1 MPPASEPSF
10 FSLPDGQLEY
20 AWAGAAAPNSRAL
33 VFLHHALGSVTTW
46 RDFPQR
52 LADATGLPAFNYS
65 RLGHGKSD
73 PANPNRALDYLDHE
87 AFDVLPR
94 VLEMAGIAEPIL
106 VGHSDGAT
114 IALLHASMPA
124 SPTLAIVVE
133 APHIFVEDRT
143 VAGIEATAIEYKTTK
158 LRERLM
164 RHHGDN
170 TDDVFAAWADTWRK
184 PAFRT
189 WNCEHRLPAIRCP
202 TLLVQG
208 IDDEYGTPLQ
218 VERIRDQVSGLC
230 EMALIPA
237 CGHFPHQEKPDE
249 TLAVI
254 TRFIVAMSRG

>member
-1 MPPASEPSF
+1 MPPAPEPSF
-10 FSLPDGQLEY
+10 FALPGGQLEY
-20 AWAGAAAPNSRAL
+20 AWTGAAAPGPRAL

-52 LADATGLPAFNYS
+52 LADATGLPAFSYS

-73 PANPNRALDYLDHE
+73 SADPNRALDYLDHE
-87 AFDVLPR
+87 AFEVLPR
-94 VLEMAGIAEPIL
+94 VLHEAGIAEPIL

-114 IALLHASMPA
+114 IALLYASMPHA
-124 SPTLAIVVE
+124 PSRAIVVE

-143 VAGIEATAIEYKTTK
+143 VAGIEAAAVEYKTTK
-158 LRERLM
+158 LREKLM
-164 RHHGDN
+164 RHHGAN

-184 PAFRT
+184 PTFRA

-218 VERIRDQVSGLC
+218 VERIRDQVSGSAEL
-230 EMALIPA
+230 ALIPG
-237 CGHFPHQEKPDE
+237 CGHFPHQEKADE
-249 TLAVI
+249 TLAVM
-254 TRFIVAMSRG
+254 TRFVAAISRG